1 MRKLLNTL
9 YVTSPDSYVHRDGTN
24 IVVEVS
30 GKERGR
36 LPIHNVQQVV
46 CFGYAGLSPSLMQLC
61 GENDVSLSILKPNGK
76 FIASVN
82 GPIKGNVILRREQYR
97 IADDE
102 CRSVE
107 ISRNM
112 IDGKLINCRTV
123 LRKGLANHPDR
134 GMDAVSE
141 AIDRL
146 TGSIASLG
154 EASSLSD
161 IRGIEGN
168 AAKVYFNALDNLILR
183 DKDNFYMHCRSRRP
197 PKDRFN
203 ALLSFLYT
211 LLSNDVRSALE
222 TNGLDPYVGFLHT
235 DRPGRASL
243 ALDMMEEMR
252 PIADRV
258 ALRLVNLGMVSADGF
273 KEELGESFM
282 MDDETR
288 AVVIGEWQ
296 RTKGIETSHHFINE
310 SVSMGLIPHVQSL
323 LLNRTIKCELDGY
336 PPFIIKR

>member
-9 YVTSPDSYVHRDGTN
+9 YVTSPDSYIHRDGTN
-24 IVVEVS
+24 VVVEVS

-46 CFGYAGLSPSLMQLC
+46 CFGYAGISPSLMQLC
-61 GENDVSLSILKPNGK
+61 CENDVSLSILKPNGR

-82 GPIKGNVILRREQYR
+82 GPVKGNVLLRREQYR

-102 CRSVE
+102 CRSIM

-112 IDGKLINCRTV
+112 IDGKLINCRAV

-134 GMDAVSE
+134 DMDSVSE

-146 TGSIASLG
+146 TESIGSLG
-154 EASSLSD
+154 D
-161 IRGIEGN
+161 ITTPGDLRGIEGN
-168 AAKVYFNALDNLILR
+168 AAKVYFNALDDLILK
-183 DKDNFYMHCRSRRP
+183 DKENFYMHGRSRRP
-197 PKDRFN
+197 PRDRFN
-203 ALLSFLYT
+203 ALISFLYT
-211 LLSNDVRSALE
+211 LLFNDVRSALE
-222 TNGLDPYVGFLHT
+222 TCGLDPYVGFLHT

-243 ALDMMEEMR
+243 ALDVMEEMR

-258 ALRLVNLGMVSADGF
+258 ALRLINLGMISADGF
-273 KEELGESFM
+273 REDLGGSFT

-296 RTKGIETSHHFINE
+296 RTKGIEVDHRFINE
-310 SVSMGLIPHVQSL
+310 SIPMGLIPHVQSM
-323 LLNRTIKCELDGY
+323 LLNRTVKGELDGY
-336 PPFIIKR
+336 PPFVIKR